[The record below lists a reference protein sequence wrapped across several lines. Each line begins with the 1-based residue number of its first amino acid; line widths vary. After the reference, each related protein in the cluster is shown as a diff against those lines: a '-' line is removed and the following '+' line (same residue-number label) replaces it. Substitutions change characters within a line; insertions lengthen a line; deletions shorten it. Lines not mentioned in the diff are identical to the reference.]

1 MSLQARAQA
10 ATSEFQKLQAELS
23 EAVEARE
30 RLEAQLNENEQVKK
44 EFANLTPNNTVYKL
58 VGPVLVKQDQA
69 EAKTNVDTRLEFIR
83 GEITRIESKLASLQE
98 KIEKKKGELVDIQ
111 TELQKLGA
119 GPGGAP
125 IAASA

>member
-10 ATSEFQKLQAELS
+10 TTAEFQRLQSELS

-30 RLEAQLNENEQVKK
+30 RLEAQLNENELVKK
-44 EFANLTPNNTVYKL
+44 EFTSLTPNNTVYKL
-58 VGPVLVKQDQA
+58 IGPVLVKQDQA
-69 EAKTNVDTRLEFIR
+69 EAKSNVDTRLEFIR
-83 GEITRIESKLASLQE
+83 GEITRIESKLATTQE

-125 IAASA
+125 IAAAA